1 MELPELL
8 AREKEQERRE
18 ADRSVVKDHASG
30 NLSVELPELF
40 AGEKEQE
47 RREAV
52 RVDQSS

>member
-1 MELPELL
+1 VEFAELL

-18 ADRSVVKDHASG
+18 ADRPVAKNHALG
-30 NLSVELPELF
+30 NLSVEFPELF

-47 RREAV
+47 RREAD